1 MSAAVSP
8 TCAVLP
14 ITSVR
19 NSASLVAHCPCV
31 RLVSCSRIAKLTAQ
45 LALRLGGIISEKC
58 PPLAQHSVR
67 DLRGID
73 VEFVEP
79 DVIHFLSNLLADH
92 APGPKGLA
100 HDPFTVDVCKSAS
113 ALS

>member
-31 RLVSCSRIAKLTAQ
+31 RLVPHCEADRPACFEAWRHHFRKMSAACTTQ
-45 LALRLGGIISEKC
+45 C
-58 PPLAQHSVR
+58 R